1 LILTQNN
8 INFTPNSQNKI
19 LLMKKVLLT
28 LTLATVT
35 FLASAQVIFS
45 VQSPSSIAGTMAFT
59 NNGDGS
65 SWGLADLMNP
75 ADAITAELMLVDD
88 GASGTNPQ
96 GNPVSAEGCGPL
108 INDLTGKIAVI
119 YRNTCGFGVKALNAQ
134 TAGAIGVIIVN
145 RETALVNM
153 NGGTEGMDV
162 NIPVTFISDVDG
174 LTLTTAMQSGP
185 VVVFI
190 GNKSG
195 LFSND
200 IGFYKQNIL
209 VSKGSSLPA
218 LTTNNSDEYSFDLG
232 AWVFNYGYTT
242 QSDVEV
248 TVNIDKDGSS
258 VHSETSS
265 PLTIPAGDSTYVSFS
280 PYLPTAY
287 TAGKY
292 TLSYTSNM
300 GATDEYDSDNMLTAS
315 FYVSDSIFGLAEIN
329 ETTGLGVTS
338 TGYRSS
344 SATTTFS
351 ECIVYQ
357 DANASRLKV
366 EGLYFSASTGATDSL
381 SGLEMLASVIR
392 INDEFTDLNDAP
404 ATLNWE
410 ELSNGFYYYPE
421 GNQANLQNQMVYAP
435 LNNVVALEDNVRY
448 MFCVQTSSP
457 TVYLGYNTKLNYELN
472 IDTYNQPLVP
482 VESDGTYNLVGFG
495 ADVVPSLTAK
505 MSVNDLSIKTNSML
519 EGSVYPN
526 PTQDNVTLELNA
538 EGKAII
544 EVTDITGKLVKNLEV
559 TLINGKTV
567 VNLDGLKDGV
577 YVFNVTLENETK
589 AQFNVVK
596 K

>member
-1 LILTQNN
+1 MK
-8 INFTPNSQNKI
+8 KI
-19 LLMKKVLLT
+19 LFT
-28 LTLATVT
+28 LTLATAS

-45 VQSPSSIAGTMAFT
+45 VQAPGSIAGTMAFT

-65 SWGLADLMNP
+65 SWGLPDLMNP
-75 ADAITAELMLVDD
+75 ADAIMDTLMLVDD
-88 GASGTNPQ
+88 GSTGTNPQ
-96 GNPVSAEGCGPL
+96 GNPISAEGCSAL
-108 INDLTGKIAVI
+108 TNDLTGKIAVI
-119 YRNTCGFGVKALNAQ
+119 YRNTCGFGLKALNAQ
-134 TAGAIGVIIVN
+134 NAGAIGVIIIN

-153 NGGTEGMDV
+153 NGGTEGLDV

-195 LFSND
+195 LYSND

-209 VSKGSSLPA
+209 VSKASSLPA
-218 LTTNNSDEYSFDLG
+218 LTTVNSDEYNFDLG
-232 AWVFNYGYTT
+232 AWVFNYGFTS

-265 PLTIPAGDSTYVSFS
+265 PISIPAGDSAYVTFA
-280 PYLPTAY
+280 PYLPTSY

-300 GATDEYDSDNMLTAS
+300 TAIDDYDSDNMLTAS
-315 FYVSDSIFGLAEIN
+315 YYVSDSLYSLAEID
-329 ETTGLGVTS
+329 EATGLGVSS

-344 SATTTFS
+344 TATTTFS

-357 DANASRLKV
+357 DANASRMKV

-421 GNQANLQNQMVYAP
+421 GDQANMQSEMVYAP
-435 LNNVVALEDNVRY
+435 LNNVVELEDNIRY

-505 MSVNDLSIKTNSML
+505 MSVNDLSIETNSML

-526 PTQDNVTLELNA
+526 PTQGNVTLELNA
-538 EGKAII
+538 EGKATI
-544 EVTDITGKLVKNLEV
+544 EVTDISGKVVKNMEV
-559 TLINGKTV
+559 TLINGTTV
-567 VNLDGLKDGV
+567 VNLDGLNAGV